1 MPLMVHSEWKSHDS
15 NPGQSHSR
23 ACTLT
28 RRILLPPFSW
38 DPKMLSE
45 SGFEVSDSTVG
56 LWKAFLVDSGHVSPS
71 FMAMADI

>member
-1 MPLMVHSEWKSHDS
+1 
-15 NPGQSHSR
+15 
-23 ACTLT
+23 
-28 RRILLPPFSW
+28 
-38 DPKMLSE
+38 MLSE